1 MLIYIGCV
9 NFVFN
14 SRMRPRLPLELER
27 MLPSEL
33 VHLIYTYVPH
43 EKKQVIKYDFTLQ
56 KELTKIQVSPK
67 SGKIATYMKGLEDF
81 CLD

>member
-1 MLIYIGCV
+1 
-9 NFVFN
+9 
-14 SRMRPRLPLELER
+14 MRPRLPPEVER

-43 EKKQVIKYDFTLQ
+43 EKKEVIRYDFTLQ

-67 SGKIATYMKGLEDF
+67 SGKISTYMKGLEDF

>member
-1 MLIYIGCV
+1 
-9 NFVFN
+9 
-14 SRMRPRLPLELER
+14 
-27 MLPSEL
+27 
-33 VHLIYTYVPH
+33 VPH

-67 SGKIATYMKGLEDF
+67 SGKISTYMKGLEDF